1 MTAKK
6 AQISTMILLVVPLG
20 FSTGTELLKTMAH
33 KSHTDFPIVKVDPPA
48 SVQSYRGEKDREI
61 NKCNEQ
67 QQYFS
72 SRQRFSQYMVQ
83 QCVHWHLTTD
93 EPTDLN

>member
-33 KSHTDFPIVKVDPPA
+33 KSHTDFPIVKVEPPDSDQEA
-48 SVQSYRGEKDREI
+48 RRGGRGREKVQ
-61 NKCNEQ
+61 NEM
-67 QQYFS
+67 FFCFCFLLC
-72 SRQRFSQYMVQ
+72 R
-83 QCVHWHLTTD
+83 H
-93 EPTDLN
+93 

>member
-33 KSHTDFPIVKVDPPA
+33 SNHTDFPMVKVEPPV
-48 SVQSYRGEKDREI
+48 SVRGAAQSKGTVGWEEEHRVRGR
-61 NKCNEQ
+61 
-67 QQYFS
+67 
-72 SRQRFSQYMVQ
+72 
-83 QCVHWHLTTD
+83 
-93 EPTDLN
+93 